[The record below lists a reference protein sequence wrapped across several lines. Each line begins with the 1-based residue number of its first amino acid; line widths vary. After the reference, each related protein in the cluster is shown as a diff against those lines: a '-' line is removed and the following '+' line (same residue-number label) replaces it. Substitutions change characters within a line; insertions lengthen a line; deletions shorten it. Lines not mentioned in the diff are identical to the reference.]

1 MSLRLVVLLAAVSL
15 TTCDDDPGAAGPTS
29 PRAVRTMVV
38 DQGGAD
44 AYRTLPGVLTA
55 AETMR
60 LAFPV
65 AGRLIDV
72 PLRAGDRVV
81 EGEQIARLDPAEIT
95 REITAA
101 EAKLSA
107 ALARLDATDAEFQRQ
122 RALFERGL
130 VARAGFERISAE
142 LSAALADRRVAETE
156 LAAAR
161 DRLDRITLTAP
172 RDGVVTDLLANRFEE
187 LAAGQA
193 VYEVAVT
200 AALQVEV
207 LAPEALLAVIAP
219 GTPVSVRLPAFPDRS
234 FDAEVTEIAADAE
247 AGIAYRVKARLA
259 APPEGA
265 KTGFSAAVSIRLPR
279 AAGALDVPLS
289 ALVYA
294 DTQSEPTAGESGT
307 VYVFDE
313 AAGTVSARRVRIDG
327 VVGTDLLVT
336 EGLSP
341 GERVVTAGVALLTD
355 GEPVRLWSLP
365 E

>member
-1 MSLRLVVLLAAVSL
+1 MSLRLMVFLAAFSL
-15 TTCDDDPGAAGPTS
+15 TTCDDDEGPADPKP
-29 PRAVRTMVV
+29 PRAVRTMIVA
-38 DQGGAD
+38 QGGED

-72 PLRAGDRVV
+72 PLRAGDRMTQ
-81 EGEQIARLDPAEIT
+81 GEAVARLDPADIE

-101 EAKLSA
+101 EAKLAA

-122 RALFERGL
+122 RTLFERGL
-130 VARAGFERISAE
+130 VARAGFERISAD
-142 LSAALADRRVAETE
+142 LSAALADRRVAETD

-161 DRLDRITLTAP
+161 DRLDRITLRAP
-172 RDGVVTDLLANRFEE
+172 REGVVTALLANRFEE
-187 LAAGQA
+187 LAAGQP

-200 AALQVEV
+200 AALQAEV

-219 GTPVSVRLPAFPDRS
+219 GTPVAVRLPAFPDQS
-234 FDAEVTEIAADAE
+234 FAAEVTEIAADAE
-247 AGIAYRVKARLA
+247 AGVAYRVKARLA
-259 APPEGA
+259 DPPEGA
-265 KTGFSAAVSIRLPR
+265 KTGFSAAVSFTLPR
-279 AAGALDVPLS
+279 AAGAIDIPLS
-289 ALVYA
+289 ALIFA
-294 DTQSEPTAGESGT
+294 DTRSEPTAGDSAT

-313 AAGTVSARRVRIDG
+313 ATGTVRARQVRIDG

-341 GERVVTAGVALLTD
+341 GEHVVTAGVALLSD